1 MSKII
6 YTKSQIKEISSN
18 KYVEKCTT
26 KQIRFTNECKIEVL
40 KLADKWLFYIEIFD
54 ILWFPE
60 YVVTSKVPWI
70 SYTRWKNIKK
80 ANGLIWLIWTKKWRP
95 TKEKL
100 DITKMNKD
108 EKLEYLEAEVAYLK
122 ELHKTA
128 YWHYP

>member
-6 YTKSQIKEISSN
+6 YTESQIKEIELN

-26 KQIRFTNECKIEVL
+26 KQIRFTNECKVEVL
-40 KLADKWLFYIEIFD
+40 KLADKGLFHREIFN

-60 YVVTSKVPWI
+60 YVTKSNVPWRT
-70 SYTRWKNIKK
+70 YTRWKNIKK
-80 ANGLIWLIWTKKWRP
+80 TNWLIWLIWAKKWRP
-95 TKEKL
+95 TKEKK
-100 DITKMNKD
+100 DINKMSSE
-108 EKLEYLEAEVAYLK
+108 EKIEYLETENAYLK

>member
-1 MSKII
+1 MSKTI
-6 YTKSQIKEISSN
+6 YNEIQIKEIEAN

-40 KLADKWLFYIEIFD
+40 KLADKWIFYREIFNK
-54 ILWFPE
+54 LWFPE
-60 YVVTSKVPWI
+60 YVVNSKIPWI

-80 ANGLIWLIWTKKWRP
+80 KKWLIWLIWTKKGRP
-95 TKEKL
+95 SKEKI
-100 DITKMNKD
+100 DITKMSSE
-108 EKLEYLEAEVAYLK
+108 EKIEYLETENAYLK

>member
-1 MSKII
+1 MTKIN
-6 YTKSQIKEISSN
+6 YTETQIKEIESN

-26 KQIRFTNECKIEVL
+26 KQIRFTNEFKVKLL
-40 KLADKWLFYIEIFD
+40 KLAYKWMFYREIFD

-60 YVVTSKVPWI
+60 YVTKSKVPERT
-70 SYTRWKNIKK
+70 YTRYKNIKK
-80 ANGLIWLIWTKKWRP
+80 TNWLIWLIWTKKWRP

-100 DITKMNKD
+100 DITKMTLE
-108 EKLEYLEAEVAYLK
+108 EKNIYLETENAYLK